1 MQCLISSCIIFKL
14 VTILKWKVNFSFLL
28 FITSLVIL
36 MLLWHILRAKQM
48 PQSTVWNQSGHCFFS
63 RPGANNYSTASC
75 AALLLQ
81 CLSYTL
87 TSHSSA
93 LAWAVWHR
101 IRLPVD
107 TVPASPFFTFTLS
120 LCLPHKLSQDCTPS
134 DGLHFYLGLTHLN
147 IELWSV
153 PEGNCNREA
162 IFFTVKYWGFP
173 WHSLCSSPAL
183 GEGPHRQAH
192 ICWGSVCQCPE
203 TGGDLLCAP

>member
-28 FITSLVIL
+28 FTTSLVIL

-120 LCLPHKLSQDCTPS
+120 LCLPINFHKTAPHPMGSIFIWDW
-134 DGLHFYLGLTHLN
+134 HIWILN
-147 IELWSV
+147 FDLFL
-153 PEGNCNREA
+153 RA
-162 IFFTVKYWGFP
+162 IVTEKLYF
-173 WHSLCSSPAL
+173 SL
-183 GEGPHRQAH
+183 
-192 ICWGSVCQCPE
+192 
-203 TGGDLLCAP
+203 